1 MDAGIGVSGARD
13 RSEGRLEA
21 SRRARASRHATV
33 LGSDARQRPI
43 SRDTLA
49 LSGAWRQPT
58 RRDFIVALNRNHPH
72 VLARWGVVATRRAP
86 GFAEITSL
94 RLTMSNVVWIA
105 QKALLLAA
113 IAAEPA
119 IRRPIGT
126 VSAADFVEEM
136 LHLLDQFARVSA
148 WRDRLTK

>member
-21 SRRARASRHATV
+21 SRRARASGRATV
-33 LGSDARQRPI
+33 LGGDARQRPI
-43 SRDTLA
+43 GRDTLA

-105 QKALLLAA
+105 RKPRFCQLCWLRL
-113 IAAEPA
+113 
-119 IRRPIGT
+119 RLNRPYG
-126 VSAADFVEEM
+126 
-136 LHLLDQFARVSA
+136 
-148 WRDRLTK
+148 DR